1 MHNFAHHYLVPAVL
15 MAEVCLRDGT
25 PEAEFGKKLDEVRRR
40 ARNVLPAFCGLYG
53 ACGAAVG
60 CGIFMSVYTGTTPL
74 SKDTWSLCN
83 YATAGALSEMA
94 KLGGPRCCKRNTFAA
109 LLFMKKYIAQHLGTV
124 VGVPDGRRVPLQQI
138 QQRMPQGEMPLLR
151 GGGLRGPG
159 AARISCIERRLHDE
173 KYFLRRGA
181 RAADI
186 FARRRAGR
194 GRLSCASATWAAA
207 SSPRWSCSRT
217 RWAIIRTRGS
227 T

>member
-1 MHNFAHHYLVPAVL
+1 MAAGCDDRSFDIITERCLDYYRAPAGRGPMDVVKEVMDDASFPMHNFAHHYLVPAVL
-15 MAEVCLRDGT
+15 LTEVSLKDGA
-25 PEAEFGKKLDEVRRR
+25 PEEELANKLEEVRKR

-124 VGVPDGRRVPLQQI
+124 IGVPDGILCRYNKFNNECLKDECPFYEKDGGASQ
-138 QQRMPQGEMPLLR
+138 ELR
-151 GGGLRGPG
+151 
-159 AARISCIERRLHDE
+159 A
-173 KYFLRRGA
+173 
-181 RAADI
+181 
-186 FARRRAGR
+186 
-194 GRLSCASATWAAA
+194 
-207 SSPRWSCSRT
+207 
-217 RWAIIRTRGS
+217 
-227 T
+227 

>member
-1 MHNFAHHYLVPAVL
+1 MAADCGNDRSFDLITARCLEYYRAPKGRGPMDIVHEVMDDASFPMHNFAHHYLVPAVL

-124 VGVPDGRRVPLQQI
+124 VGVPDGVACRYSKFNNECLKEKCPFY
-138 QQRMPQGEMPLLR
+138 EAEDC
-151 GGGLRGPG
+151 
-159 AARISCIERRLHDE
+159 AAPEP
-173 KYFLRRGA
+173 
-181 RAADI
+181 RA
-186 FARRRAGR
+186 
-194 GRLSCASATWAAA
+194 
-207 SSPRWSCSRT
+207 
-217 RWAIIRTRGS
+217 
-227 T
+227 